1 METQTMRYVITGG
14 GGFIGSHLAEKLRKE
29 VNDEIV
35 VIDKIS
41 NHGNTN
47 NLNMSEYRYYLADIA
62 DSEIMM
68 KALQKDDI
76 VFHLAAQPHVDLS
89 YVSPMETTISNV
101 LGTHSVLNSCQQNE
115 VKSLTVM
122 STDEVYGS
130 TNAIDSNTKLDPTNP
145 YSATKAAADMM
156 VNSYK
161 HMYPDMKINTLRSNN
176 IIGPRQF
183 IRNII
188 PRFSLQ
194 ALTGRNITLHGKG
207 EARRRYLWVEDAAD
221 ALWRISKS
229 DYNHKI
235 YNIGHPEVYSNLD
248 VAKIICD
255 HLNVGYDIIQTTD
268 DRIFNDTI
276 YPYNP
281 TDIFNDLGWS
291 YTINPSVSIPR
302 TIDWY
307 KENIRYFEKF
317 FDIL

>member
-1 METQTMRYVITGG
+1 MRYVITGG
-14 GGFIGSHLAEKLRKE
+14 GGFIGSHLAERIRKE

-47 NLNMSEYRYYLADIA
+47 NLNTSEYTYYLADIA

-68 KALQKDDI
+68 KALQKDDV

-89 YVSPMETTISNV
+89 YISPMETTISNV
-101 LGTHSVLNSCQQNE
+101 LGTHSVLNSCKQNE

-130 TNAIDSNTKLDPTNP
+130 TNVIDSNTKLDPTNP

-161 HMYPDMKINTLRSNN
+161 HMYPEMKINTLRSNN

-221 ALWRISKS
+221 ALWKISKS
-229 DYNHKI
+229 EYNHKI

-255 HLNVGYDIIQTTD
+255 HLNVGHDIIQTTD

-281 TDIFNDLGWS
+281 TDISNDLGWS
-291 YTINPSVSIPR
+291 HTINPSVSIPR

>member
-1 METQTMRYVITGG
+1 MRYIITGG
-14 GGFIGSHLAEKLRKE
+14 GGFIGSHLAEHLKDR

-35 VIDKIS
+35 IVDKIS
-41 NHGNTN
+41 NHSKTHNLNTN
-47 NLNMSEYRYYLADIA
+47 EYTYYLVDIA
-62 DSEIMM
+62 DADIMM
-68 KALQKDDI
+68 KILQKDDV

-89 YVSPMETTISNV
+89 YINPMETTISNV
-101 LGTHSVLNSCQQNE
+101 LGTHSVLNSCLKNE

-130 TNAIDSNTKLDPTNP
+130 TNVIDENTKLDPTNP
-145 YSATKAAADMM
+145 YSATKAAADML
-156 VNSYK
+156 VNSFK

-207 EARRRYLWVEDAAD
+207 EAERRYLWVKDAAE
-221 ALWRISKS
+221 ALWLISKS

-248 VAKIICD
+248 IAEMICD
-255 HLNVGYDIIQTTD
+255 HLDIGHEIIQTTE
-268 DRIFNDTI
+268 DRIYNDTI

-281 TDIFNDLGWS
+281 TDIQRDVGWKHS
-291 YTINPSVSIPR
+291 LNPDISIPI

-307 KENIRYFEKF
+307 KDNISYFE
-317 FDIL
+317 DYYNIL